1 MATNQVAV
9 PVSSELQL
17 ETSGNDSRFKRY
29 FLKQQVINSTTFPS
43 TSGNDSRFKLG
54 TLIRYAERRK
64 EMNEYLEMILI
75 ASPLLI
81 LGVAVAGAAYWMC
94 YCQDKG

>member
-17 ETSGNDSRFKRY
+17 E
-29 FLKQQVINSTTFPS
+29 